1 MLVYKFNRLFET
13 GKIFVENLAYSYIYR
28 MDKSGLGYIDVVYN
42 VLENWYLK
50 FAAVTPKLVVGILV
64 FLFFMIASKYLSK
77 VAVKLFHKFFPK
89 SKRESSLVTLI
100 GIFRFLIIVMGTFI
114 ALEIMGFSGFLWKF
128 IGSLGVA
135 GVIAGVALK
144 DLVSS
149 IFSGMLI
156 GIDKAFK
163 VGDYV
168 IIGGNSGTVSEIGFL
183 TTKII
188 SDDGKKVYIPN
199 QVIFNA
205 PFSNITAS
213 PQRKIIFNF
222 DIPAD
227 ENLAQ
232 AQQGILEV
240 IQSLDNIDRNDT
252 AEVIFTDLKQGVF
265 NLQAKFWMA
274 VGANMMQVK
283 SEAYMKIKQ
292 RLDTDGIQ
300 LVTPTSI
307 NINGTDTLIKNKDE
321 Q

>member
-1 MLVYKFNRLFET
+1 MQ
-13 GKIFVENLAYSYIYR
+13 
-28 MDKSGLGYIDVVYN
+28 KSGLSYIDVVYN

-50 FAAVTPKLVVGILV
+50 FAQITPKLIVGIAV
-64 FLFFMIASKYLSK
+64 FSFFLFTSKYLSLF
-77 VAVKLFHKFFPK
+77 AVKLFHKLFPK
-89 SKRESSLVTLI
+89 SKKESSLVTMI
-100 GIFRFLIIVMGTFI
+100 SIFRFLIMIMGSFI

-163 VGDYV
+163 VGDY
-168 IIGGNSGTVSEIGFL
+168 ISIGTNSGTVLEIGFL

-188 SDDGKKVYIPN
+188 TDDGKKVYIPN

-213 PQRKIIFNF
+213 PQRRIILNF
-222 DIPAD
+222 EIPAD
-227 ENLAQ
+227 EDITVAQAGALEIIRNLAD
-232 AQQGILEV
+232 V
-240 IQSLDNIDRNDT
+240 DRPET

-265 NLQAKFWMA
+265 NLQAKFWIK
-274 VGANMMQVK
+274 VGSNMVQLK
-283 SEAYMKIKQ
+283 SDAFLKIKR
-292 RLDTDGIQ
+292 RLDQDGIQ

-307 NINGTDTLIKNKDE
+307 NIANGNAGALTSNE
-321 Q
+321 N

>member
-1 MLVYKFNRLFET
+1 MQKNGL
-13 GKIFVENLAYSYIYR
+13 SY
-28 MDKSGLGYIDVVYN
+28 LDVVYN

-50 FAAVTPKLVVGILV
+50 FAELTPKLIVGIIV
-64 FLFFMIASKYLSK
+64 FTFFLITSSYLSRF
-77 VAVKLFHKFFPK
+77 AVKIFHKLFPK
-89 SKRESSLVTLI
+89 SQKESSLVTLI
-100 GIFRFLIIVMGTFI
+100 SIFRFLIMLMGTFI

-168 IIGGNSGTVSEIGFL
+168 TIGTNSGTVQDIGFL

-188 SDDGKKVYIPN
+188 TDDGKKVYIPN

-222 DIPAD
+222 EIPAD
-227 ENLAQ
+227 EDIYKAQ
-232 AQQGILEV
+232 KGILEV
-240 IQSLDNIDRNDT
+240 IRALKYTDIPET

-265 NLQAKFWMA
+265 NLQAKFLM
-274 VGANMMQVK
+274 VRGANMVQVK
-283 SEAYMKIKQ
+283 SDAYLKIKQ
-292 RLDTDGIQ
+292 RLDADGIH

-307 NINGTDTLIKNKDE
+307 SITNEGSISADHKDK
-321 Q
+321 